1 MLLSN
6 VVSEMVIVTAPL
18 EPSAKMAPPYKADVP
33 PREIETSNTQSTE
46 DWSQSFHSLTYTAEL
61 LLNVVSL
68 MIREP
73 EEMWMAPPY

>member
-1 MLLSN
+1 MKNACLN
-6 VVSEMVIVTAPL
+6 CQ
-18 EPSAKMAPPYKADVP
+18 SAITTDGNCSSLKQFEFPPQ
-33 PREIETSNTQSTE
+33 EIETNTQHSVKTE

-73 EEMWMAPPY
+73 EEMQMAPPF